1 MASAVIGALRVN
13 LGLDSAEFRDG
24 MKQAQ
29 SSADKFAKA
38 LKAGLAAAA
47 TAATAALGAISIG
60 IRNTINSADRLGD
73 VADMLGVNVEAL
85 QELRYAADRS
95 GMSMQNFDIALRR
108 FIRRASEAARGT
120 GAAKDAF
127 KELGISLRD
136 SNGRLKPSQ
145 QLLGE
150 VADAMRKVQDPAA
163 KLRLAFKMFDTDG
176 AAMVNVLAGG
186 SEGLRQFAD
195 EARKLGIV
203 LDESTVRKAQQVK
216 DNFDLVG
223 YAMQGLVTGITAAL
237 APALVAAS
245 EAMVKLSQAFVDAL
259 QYLPAVAEYAS
270 VAGGALALMLAPSII
285 AAAGNLALAIG
296 TGLVGAVRLLTAAI
310 AANPLGALAIGITA
324 AVTAIYHFRDE
335 IQKAIGIDV
344 VGIVKD
350 AANLVIG
357 SFVAAFEDIKF
368 VWNNFGNVIG
378 AAVIGGV
385 NVAIRAINSLV
396 ATAKLAVNDVIQAFN
411 MIPGVEIGTFDVARD
426 AIKPLENPYAE
437 RLRGAI
443 GDRNAAISAALS
455 TDYIGAI
462 GIAFQGSTPAVQDF
476 AGALGDVNDQ
486 LNDIGGGGKGGKGK
500 KDGAA
505 DKAARALERMRE
517 AMQSAKASLGQGF
530 SSILEGLVNKTLSWK
545 DAIVQAGQ
553 ALLRYLNQ
561 MNIAQGGSGLFGGGF
576 LQGLV
581 GSLLGFKD
589 GGSFTVGGTGGTDSQ
604 LVAFRATPGEMV
616 EVRKGNQARGG
627 GALDIRVG
635 VSADNNG
642 NLLPFVESVSRREA
656 SKAAGEVARN
666 VPKMVDRRVDTR
678 NTRGTRP

>member
-163 KLRLAFKMFDTDG
+163 KLRLAFKMFDADG

>member
-616 EVRKGNQARGG
+616 DVRKGNQARGG

>member
-163 KLRLAFKMFDTDG
+163 KLRLAFKMFDADG

-411 MIPGVEIGTFDVARD
+411 MIPGVEIGTFDVASD

-616 EVRKGNQARGG
+616 DVRKGNQARGS

>member
-163 KLRLAFKMFDTDG
+163 KLRLAFKMFDADG

-616 EVRKGNQARGG
+616 DVRKGNQARGG

>member
-163 KLRLAFKMFDTDG
+163 KLRLAFKMFDADG

-411 MIPGVEIGTFDVARD
+411 MIPGVEIGTFDVASD

>member
-411 MIPGVEIGTFDVARD
+411 MIPGVEIGTFDVASD

>member
-616 EVRKGNQARGG
+616 DVRKGNQARGS